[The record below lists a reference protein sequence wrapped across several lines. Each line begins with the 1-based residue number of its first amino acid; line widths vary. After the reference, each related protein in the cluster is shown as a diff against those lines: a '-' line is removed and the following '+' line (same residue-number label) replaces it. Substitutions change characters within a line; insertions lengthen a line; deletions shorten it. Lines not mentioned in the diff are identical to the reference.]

1 MYKNRI
7 EYTIMEKKQ
16 TEGKEPSEGIRIR
29 GSLVCTL
36 RSPIKTLNWKRLYI
50 HRGPGADL

>member
-50 HRGPGADL
+50 HRGPGAVL